1 MPQNKFYGYE
11 NSAFQA
17 QKIFNSPA
25 HFCLKGNNLHN
36 RRSPTYGRRHHNN
49 PCLKGRTIALAQMNI
64 RAGKKKQIKRKFVI

>member
-17 QKIFNSPA
+17 KKTSLNAKISIAVEAFNSLA

-36 RRSPTYGRRHHNN
+36 RRSRPADKDVPTI
-49 PCLKGRTIALAQMNI
+49 TA
-64 RAGKKKQIKRKFVI
+64 